1 MQQAQHN
8 KQNAKK
14 DDKWPVST
22 WSMIW
27 GNDPSGN
34 NNSTTNPNA
43 AIQSA
48 NGNTNCFWED
58 PSKSSIVPSKLIA
71 QQNGTTSK
79 PLARSQTVSSMQSIS
94 NESKAKQA
102 APLTTSG
109 SAVAVNSINSMKL
122 NAVANVVTVTAAAAA
137 AVANNNKKPKETTIK
152 SKKKAT
158 NSEETTNDEFGTWCN
173 NKLAAHV
180 NVIDGK

>member
-1 MQQAQHN
+1 
-8 KQNAKK
+8 
-14 DDKWPVST
+14 
-22 WSMIW
+22 MIW

-34 NNSTTNPNA
+34 INNNTTNPNA
-43 AIQSA
+43 AMQSG

-58 PSKSSIVPSKLIA
+58 PSKSSMVVPSKLVA

-79 PLARSQTVSSMQSIS
+79 PLVRSQTVSSMQSVS
-94 NESKAKQA
+94 NESKPKQA

-109 SAVAVNSINSMKL
+109 SAVAVNSTNSTKS
-122 NAVANVVTVTAAAAA
+122 NAVA
-137 AVANNNKKPKETTIK
+137 AVAATTTNNNNNNNKKAKETTAK

>member
-1 MQQAQHN
+1 MQQAQQN

-27 GNDPSGN
+27 GNDQSGN
-34 NNSTTNPNA
+34 NNNTTNSNV
-43 AIQSA
+43 AIQSG
-48 NGNTNCFWED
+48 NGNINCFWED
-58 PSKSSIVPSKLIA
+58 PSKSSVVQSKLVA

-79 PLARSQTVSSMQSIS
+79 PLVRSQTVSSMQSIS

-109 SAVAVNSINSMKL
+109 SAVAVNSIISTKSN
-122 NAVANVVTVTAAAAA
+122 AAA
-137 AVANNNKKPKETTIK
+137 AVTVVATANNNNKKAKETTTK
-152 SKKKAT
+152 PKKKAT
-158 NSEETTNDEFGTWCN
+158 NSEETSNDEFGTWCN

-180 NVIDGK
+180 NVIDGE

>member
-1 MQQAQHN
+1 MQQAQQN

-27 GNDPSGN
+27 GNDQSGN
-34 NNSTTNPNA
+34 NNNTTNPNA
-43 AIQSA
+43 TMQSG
-48 NGNTNCFWED
+48 NGNTNCFWEET
-58 PSKSSIVPSKLIA
+58 SKLSAVPSKLAA
-71 QQNGTTSK
+71 QQNGTTTK
-79 PLARSQTVSSMQSIS
+79 PLARSQTVSSMQSVS

-109 SAVAVNSINSMKL
+109 SAVTVNSTNSMKS
-122 NAVANVVTVTAAAAA
+122 NVAA
-137 AVANNNKKPKETTIK
+137 AVAITNNNNNNKKTKETTAK
-152 SKKKAT
+152 SKKKTT
-158 NSEETTNDEFGTWCN
+158 NSEEHTNDEFGTWCN

-180 NVIDGK
+180 NVIDGM